1 MSLTM
6 SWTVDIDAAY
16 HRTDWAEVTNVAEL
30 VGCGASVCLRRLLF
44 AAPKLRPK
52 GMTDKHNVRT

>member
-1 MSLTM
+1 M